1 MPLHPDNHRTALYR
15 LFATDG
21 DLLYVGITNNP
32 KVRWSQHAA
41 FKSWW
46 PNVVSKTVEWFDSRE
61 AAADAEVKAILSEGP
76 AHNIRHARDA
86 SPVGP
91 RGTSDTIA
99 SLLRRAILDGDY
111 APGEQLPTRAKL
123 AAEHNV
129 QVDTVTRALEALGR
143 ENLLRSVQRVGTF
156 VLEQKASFTIT
167 EPGFYRNVVGYYY
180 DQTTADWAPIDEPK
194 QWLSDATAAAAEQLE
209 IAPETPVLT
218 RQYALG
224 PAGSSDACQLVTH
237 HVPLSVVAEI
247 PAVSNASQLDRYYD
261 ILESVR
267 QVPVE
272 LVEQFTARQ
281 ATETEREV
289 LELSRPGLVLVRTRR
304 ATQFW
309 GGRQLPV
316 EFVEISM
323 PADRAGI
330 SYVIRR
336 DASADRSIR

>member
-1 MPLHPDNHRTALYR
+1 
-15 LFATDG
+15 
-21 DLLYVGITNNP
+21 
-32 KVRWSQHAA
+32 
-41 FKSWW
+41 
-46 PNVVSKTVEWFDSRE
+46 
-61 AAADAEVKAILSEGP
+61 
-76 AHNIRHARDA
+76 
-86 SPVGP
+86 
-91 RGTSDTIA
+91 
-99 SLLRRAILDGDY
+99 
-111 APGEQLPTRAKL
+111 
-123 AAEHNV
+123 
-129 QVDTVTRALEALGR
+129 
-143 ENLLRSVQRVGTF
+143 
-156 VLEQKASFTIT
+156 
-167 EPGFYRNVVGYYY
+167 
-180 DQTTADWAPIDEPK
+180 
-194 QWLSDATAAAAEQLE
+194 
-209 IAPETPVLT
+209 
-218 RQYALG
+218 
-224 PAGSSDACQLVTH
+224 
-237 HVPLSVVAEI
+237 VPLSVVAEI